1 MTLGA
6 RLEELIGHDAGGR
19 GLARHADNLLTRSR
33 GHLQGAAT
41 LLATAGE
48 TRPLIVTGFPILA
61 ADPPGTGETDGP
73 PGALA
78 LARASVAAGGKA
90 VLAAE
95 GTSARALSVAVTHL
109 RLKGSIEV
117 VDLAGLP
124 PGNLPAALERRC
136 GSCTHIIAVERVGPT
151 HTEDSFRTWAG
162 DRALA
167 GEYLEA
173 APPEAR
179 DPRWTRCQSLANPL
193 SLEYWHMGDTTTRLG
208 KVMLRSVKGVNIG
221 GTARSGN
228 PQWRAHQ
235 RSRDSMYSGS
245 RNFWLPCPTR

>member
-90 VLAAE
+90 VLAAA
-95 GTSARALSVAVTHL
+95 GIVTPDAPRRRAS
-109 RLKGSIEV
+109 
-117 VDLAGLP
+117 
-124 PGNLPAALERRC
+124 
-136 GSCTHIIAVERVGPT
+136 
-151 HTEDSFRTWAG
+151 
-162 DRALA
+162 
-167 GEYLEA
+167 
-173 APPEAR
+173 
-179 DPRWTRCQSLANPL
+179 
-193 SLEYWHMGDTTTRLG
+193 
-208 KVMLRSVKGVNIG
+208 
-221 GTARSGN
+221 
-228 PQWRAHQ
+228 WRIST
-235 RSRDSMYSGS
+235 RSRD
-245 RNFWLPCPTR
+245 PTPPRRSSASTATFVTCASSSTYIIPA